1 MSIAN
6 VNDARKKMTNA
17 LTSLNKLGNGQT
29 WINGTKKQ
37 MKNTI
42 GRLNRVAEHK
52 NISRNNS
59 AMIQPTQPTKMI
71 IKKNMFGQTRY
82 YTPSVNGGGYTQ
94 VRKNYQYN
102 KNIRTAPA
110 RAVRSTYRAVKNKRA
125 AVSSKFAGITSYLSN
140 AIAQRANRIAKAAAN
155 TAAKTAAARNAARN
169 KVNRIRMQRN
179 ATATRRAQNNAT
191 RF

>member
-29 WINGTKKQ
+29 WIKVTKNQ

-42 GRLNRVAEHK
+42 GRLK
-52 NISRNNS
+52 ISRNNS
-59 AMIQPTQPTKMI
+59 AMQPKPTKMI
-71 IKKNMFGQTRY
+71 IKKNMFGKTRY
-82 YTPSVNGGGYTQ
+82 YVPSVNGGVYTQ

-110 RAVRSTYRAVKNKRA
+110 RAVRSTYRAVKNMSKNKRA
-125 AVSSKFAGITSYLSN
+125 AVSSRFAGITSYLSN
-140 AIAQRANRIAKAAAN
+140 SIAQLANRTAKAAAN
-155 TAAKTAAARNAARN
+155 ASAKSAAARNQ
-169 KVNRIRMQRN
+169 IRMQRN
-179 ATATRRAQNNAT
+179 ANIKATANRRAQINAA